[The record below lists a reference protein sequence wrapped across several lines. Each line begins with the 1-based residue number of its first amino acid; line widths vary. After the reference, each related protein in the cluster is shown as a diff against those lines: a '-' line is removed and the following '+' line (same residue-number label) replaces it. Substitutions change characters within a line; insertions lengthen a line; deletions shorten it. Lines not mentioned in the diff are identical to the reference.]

1 MTDEPAPEAPALRT
15 RTYQNRPERCR
26 CNKIRYRTEEQARQA
41 PNLPADHANLP
52 FRVYRCPG
60 SRSWHVATRGFSP
73 ASLRST
79 ARIAAYFL
87 IREDEI
93 TVQKLL
99 TRGMLLGI
107 APVVDS
113 RSPAYQRRIKRT
125 RSKMRDLVTLGLV
138 APGETPGSPYRAVDR
153 AGLARVIE
161 VGLEEYAAERAAG
174 RTADPERDPSLAAAL
189 RHATAPWRR
198 GRGPSTTVRPAAD
211 STIEGTR

>member
-1 MTDEPAPEAPALRT
+1 MTDEPTPEAPALRT
-15 RTYQNRPERCR
+15 RSYRNRPEHCR
-26 CNKIRYRTEEQARQA
+26 CDKIRYRTEEQARQA
-41 PNLPADHANLP
+41 PNLPTEHANLP

-73 ASLRST
+73 ANLRST

-93 TVQKLL
+93 TVL
-99 TRGMLLGI
+99 TLVRRGMLLGI
-107 APVVDS
+107 APVVDPS
-113 RSPAYQRRIKRT
+113 SPAHQRRMKRA
-125 RSKMRDLVTLGLV
+125 RSKMRDLVTLGLA
-138 APGETPGSPYRAVDR
+138 APGDTPESPYRAVDR

-174 RTADPERDPSLAAAL
+174 RVADPEQDPSLAAAL

-198 GRGPSTTVRPAAD
+198 ARGSSSTVRPPAD
-211 STIEGTR
+211 PTTGGTR